1 MSNNLSL
8 GVIHV
13 KDVNLWAH
21 VGVLEKERLYGQS
34 FLVDFS
40 LWLDV
45 SDAARHDD
53 LSFTSDYSVAI
64 KGLQKLAF
72 EINCHTIET
81 FSECILDCLED
92 LFGNVQM
99 KIFLR
104 KCNPPIEG
112 FNGSVGIERTR
123 NLSILT

>member
-1 MSNNLSL
+1 MSNNLSF

-13 KDVNLWAH
+13 KDINLWAH

-45 SDAARHDD
+45 ADAARYDD
-53 LSFTSDYSVAI
+53 LSSTADYSVAI

-72 EINCHTIET
+72 DMNCHTIET
-81 FSECILDCLED
+81 FSECILDYLED

-104 KCNPPIEG
+104 KCNPPVEG

-123 NLSILT
+123 NPSALS